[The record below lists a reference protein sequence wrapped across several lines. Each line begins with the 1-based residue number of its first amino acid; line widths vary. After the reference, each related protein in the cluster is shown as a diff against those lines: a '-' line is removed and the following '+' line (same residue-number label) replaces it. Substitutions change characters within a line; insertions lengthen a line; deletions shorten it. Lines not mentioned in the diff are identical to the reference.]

1 LMQRREL
8 QEAGAIDM
16 NATAESALD
25 WLERFATC
33 VRAQDFEG
41 GRELFAPRARGFGT
55 VVERAVGLQQLEEG
69 QWRRIWPNT
78 RDFRLIETSREVFV
92 SADGSQTCV
101 LALWESE
108 ARAEEASSRAAFP
121 RRGRCTLLL
130 ERDDRAP
137 CGWRA
142 IHSHF
147 SKRPAGEV

>member
-1 LMQRREL
+1 
-8 QEAGAIDM
+8 M
-16 NATAESALD
+16 NATRESALD
-25 WLERFATC
+25 WLERFAAC

-41 GRELFAPRARGFGT
+41 GRALFAPQAQGFGT

-78 RDFRLIETSREVFV
+78 QNFELLETSREVLL
-92 SADGSQTCV
+92 SADGSQACV

-108 ARAEEASSRAAFP
+108 ARADEASGRAPFR

-130 ERDDRAP
+130 ERDDGSP